1 MDAEYNLDKN
11 IDLFYDENH
20 NIKIE
25 FIIRT
30 KSSCKIF
37 KDMIPDEIN
46 TLEVKENFVKY
57 KNRYLF
63 INKKES
69 LVGANKIN
77 SE

>member
-1 MDAEYNLDKN
+1 
-11 IDLFYDENH
+11 
-20 NIKIE
+20 
-25 FIIRT
+25 
-30 KSSCKIF
+30 
-37 KDMIPDEIN
+37 MIPDEIN

-77 SE
+77 SEQLYLCLDRARMYDEYKNLVKKAKKNNLSNEDVFNVL